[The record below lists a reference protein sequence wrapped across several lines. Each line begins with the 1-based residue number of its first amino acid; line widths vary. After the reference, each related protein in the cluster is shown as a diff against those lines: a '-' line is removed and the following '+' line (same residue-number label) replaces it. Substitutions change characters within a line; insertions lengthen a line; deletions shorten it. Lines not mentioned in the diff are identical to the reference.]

1 MDQKEFGVIV
11 ADKNIKTINEYNDL
25 KDGTINMGGIVSLGS
40 SIKYLE
46 NIEMNK
52 IKRYILNLNDYLIQS
67 LKELNKEYKRP
78 IIRMITRDMCAVCSN
93 SSLGIVS
100 FNVEGIESLEI
111 AQILSDNNIYVREN
125 NDCMNIQKQSIRVS
139 LGIYNTKQDIDIFIQ
154 TLKKIIG
161 YYLQPIIFILLI
173 IILYVLIN
181 YCAEFSFWVD
191 GVLPLPFCEL
201 FPPGIFGFEPLF
213 CLFP

>member
-1 MDQKEFGVIV
+1 MDLKEFGVIV
-11 ADKNIKTINEYNDL
+11 ADKNITTIDEYNDL
-25 KDGTINMGGIVSLGS
+25 KDGTINMGGLVSLGS
-40 SIKYLE
+40 SIRYLG
-46 NIEMNK
+46 NIGMNK

-78 IIRMITRDMCAVCSN
+78 IIRMITRDMCAVCSS

-154 TLKKIIG
+154 TLKKIID
-161 YYLQPIIFILLI
+161 YYL
-173 IILYVLIN
+173 
-181 YCAEFSFWVD
+181 
-191 GVLPLPFCEL
+191 
-201 FPPGIFGFEPLF
+201 
-213 CLFP
+213 

>member
-1 MDQKEFGVIV
+1 MDLKEFGVLV
-11 ADKNIKTINEYNDL
+11 ADKNIKTINKYNDL
-25 KDGTINMGGIVSLGS
+25 KDGTINMGGLVSLGS

-46 NIEMNK
+46 NIGMNK

-67 LKELNKEYKRP
+67 LKKLNKEYKRP
-78 IIRMITRDMCAVCSN
+78 IIRMITRDMCAVCSS

-154 TLKKIIG
+154 TLKKIID
-161 YYLQPIIFILLI
+161 YYL
-173 IILYVLIN
+173 
-181 YCAEFSFWVD
+181 
-191 GVLPLPFCEL
+191 
-201 FPPGIFGFEPLF
+201 
-213 CLFP
+213 

>member
-1 MDQKEFGVIV
+1 
-11 ADKNIKTINEYNDL
+11 
-25 KDGTINMGGIVSLGS
+25 MGGLVSLGS

-46 NIEMNK
+46 NIGMNK

-78 IIRMITRDMCAVCSN
+78 IIRMITRDMCAVCSS

-100 FNVEGIESLEI
+100 FNVEGIESIEI
-111 AQILSDNNIYVREN
+111 AQILSDINIYVREN

-154 TLKKIIG
+154 ILKKIID
-161 YYLQPIIFILLI
+161 YYL
-173 IILYVLIN
+173 
-181 YCAEFSFWVD
+181 
-191 GVLPLPFCEL
+191 
-201 FPPGIFGFEPLF
+201 
-213 CLFP
+213 

>member
-1 MDQKEFGVIV
+1 
-11 ADKNIKTINEYNDL
+11 
-25 KDGTINMGGIVSLGS
+25 MGGLVSLGS

-46 NIEMNK
+46 NIGMNK
-52 IKRYILNLNDYLIQS
+52 IKRYILNFNDYLIQS

-78 IIRMITRDMCAVCSN
+78 IIRMITRDMCAVCSS

-100 FNVEGIESLEI
+100 FNVESLEI

-154 TLKKIIG
+154 TLKKIID
-161 YYLQPIIFILLI
+161 YYL
-173 IILYVLIN
+173 
-181 YCAEFSFWVD
+181 
-191 GVLPLPFCEL
+191 
-201 FPPGIFGFEPLF
+201 
-213 CLFP
+213 

>member
-1 MDQKEFGVIV
+1 MFGVIV
-11 ADKNIKTINEYNDL
+11 ADKNITTINEYNDL
-25 KDGTINMGGIVSLGS
+25 KDGTINMGGLVSLGS

-46 NIEMNK
+46 NIGMNK

-67 LKELNKEYKRP
+67 LKELKKEYKRP
-78 IIRMITRDMCAVCSN
+78 IIRMITRDMCAVCSS

-100 FNVEGIESLEI
+100 FNVEGIESIEM

-154 TLKKIIG
+154 TLKKIIDM
-161 YYLQPIIFILLI
+161 LI
-173 IILYVLIN
+173 
-181 YCAEFSFWVD
+181 
-191 GVLPLPFCEL
+191 
-201 FPPGIFGFEPLF
+201 
-213 CLFP
+213 

>member
-1 MDQKEFGVIV
+1 
-11 ADKNIKTINEYNDL
+11 
-25 KDGTINMGGIVSLGS
+25 MGGLVSLGS
-40 SIKYLE
+40 SIKYLK
-46 NIEMNK
+46 NIGMNK

-78 IIRMITRDMCAVCSN
+78 IIRMITRDMCAVCSS

-111 AQILSDNNIYVREN
+111 AQTLSDNNIYVREN

-154 TLKKIIG
+154 TLKKIID
-161 YYLQPIIFILLI
+161 YYL
-173 IILYVLIN
+173 
-181 YCAEFSFWVD
+181 
-191 GVLPLPFCEL
+191 
-201 FPPGIFGFEPLF
+201 
-213 CLFP
+213 

>member
-1 MDQKEFGVIV
+1 
-11 ADKNIKTINEYNDL
+11 
-25 KDGTINMGGIVSLGS
+25 MGGLVSLGS

-46 NIEMNK
+46 NIGMNK

-78 IIRMITRDMCAVCSN
+78 IIRMITRDMCAVCSS

-100 FNVEGIESLEI
+100 FNVEGIESIEI
-111 AQILSDNNIYVREN
+111 AQILSDNNIYVMEN

-154 TLKKIIG
+154 TLKKIIDM
-161 YYLQPIIFILLI
+161 LI
-173 IILYVLIN
+173 
-181 YCAEFSFWVD
+181 
-191 GVLPLPFCEL
+191 
-201 FPPGIFGFEPLF
+201 
-213 CLFP
+213 

>member
-1 MDQKEFGVIV
+1 MFGVIV
-11 ADKNIKTINEYNDL
+11 ADKNITTINEYNDL
-25 KDGTINMGGIVSLGS
+25 KDGTINMGGLVSLGS

-46 NIEMNK
+46 NIGMNK

-78 IIRMITRDMCAVCSN
+78 IIRMITRDMCAVCSS

-100 FNVEGIESLEI
+100 FNVEGIESIEM

-139 LGIYNTKQDIDIFIQ
+139 LGIYNTKQDIDIFIR
-154 TLKKIIG
+154 TLKKIIDM
-161 YYLQPIIFILLI
+161 LI
-173 IILYVLIN
+173 
-181 YCAEFSFWVD
+181 
-191 GVLPLPFCEL
+191 
-201 FPPGIFGFEPLF
+201 
-213 CLFP
+213 

>member
-1 MDQKEFGVIV
+1 
-11 ADKNIKTINEYNDL
+11 
-25 KDGTINMGGIVSLGS
+25 MGGLVSLGS

-46 NIEMNK
+46 NIGMKK

-78 IIRMITRDMCAVCSN
+78 IIRMITRDMCAVCSS

-100 FNVEGIESLEI
+100 FNIEGIESLEI

-139 LGIYNTKQDIDIFIQ
+139 LGIYKTRYRYIYTNIEKNNRLIFVA
-154 TLKKIIG
+154 
-161 YYLQPIIFILLI
+161 YYFDFI
-173 IILYVLIN
+173 YN
-181 YCAEFSFWVD
+181 
-191 GVLPLPFCEL
+191 
-201 FPPGIFGFEPLF
+201 LF
-213 CLFP
+213 CFN

>member
-1 MDQKEFGVIV
+1 MDQKEFGVII

-25 KDGTINMGGIVSLGS
+25 KDGTINMGGLVSLGS

-46 NIEMNK
+46 NIGMNK
-52 IKRYILNLNDYLIQS
+52 IKKYILNLNDYLIQS

-78 IIRMITRDMCAVCSN
+78 IIRMITRDMCAVCSS

-100 FNVEGIESLEI
+100 FNIEGIESLEI

-154 TLKKIIG
+154 TLKKIID

-181 YCAEFSFWVD
+181 YCAEFSFGVD
-191 GVLPLPFCEL
+191 GVLPLPFCE
-201 FPPGIFGFEPLF
+201 FSPGIFGFEPLF

>member
-1 MDQKEFGVIV
+1 
-11 ADKNIKTINEYNDL
+11 
-25 KDGTINMGGIVSLGS
+25 MGGLVSLGS

-46 NIEMNK
+46 NIGMNK

-78 IIRMITRDMCAVCSN
+78 IIRMITRDMCAVCSS

-100 FNVEGIESLEI
+100 FNVEGIESIEI

-139 LGIYNTKQDIDIFIQ
+139 LGIYNTK
-154 TLKKIIG
+154 
-161 YYLQPIIFILLI
+161 
-173 IILYVLIN
+173 
-181 YCAEFSFWVD
+181 
-191 GVLPLPFCEL
+191 
-201 FPPGIFGFEPLF
+201 
-213 CLFP
+213 

>member
-1 MDQKEFGVIV
+1 MDLKGFGVIV
-11 ADKNIKTINEYNDL
+11 ADKDITTIDEYNDL
-25 KDGTINMGGIVSLGS
+25 KDGTINMGGLVSLGS

-46 NIEMNK
+46 NIGMNK

-78 IIRMITRDMCAVCSN
+78 IIRMITRDMCAVCSS

-154 TLKKIIG
+154 TLKKIID
-161 YYLQPIIFILLI
+161 YYL
-173 IILYVLIN
+173 
-181 YCAEFSFWVD
+181 
-191 GVLPLPFCEL
+191 
-201 FPPGIFGFEPLF
+201 
-213 CLFP
+213 

>member
-1 MDQKEFGVIV
+1 
-11 ADKNIKTINEYNDL
+11 
-25 KDGTINMGGIVSLGS
+25 MGGLVSLGS

-46 NIEMNK
+46 NIGMNK

-78 IIRMITRDMCAVCSN
+78 IIRMITRDMCAVCS
-93 SSLGIVS
+93 SPSLGIVS
-100 FNVEGIESLEI
+100 FNVEGIESIEI

-154 TLKKIIG
+154 TLKKIIDM
-161 YYLQPIIFILLI
+161 LI
-173 IILYVLIN
+173 
-181 YCAEFSFWVD
+181 
-191 GVLPLPFCEL
+191 
-201 FPPGIFGFEPLF
+201 
-213 CLFP
+213 

>member
-1 MDQKEFGVIV
+1 
-11 ADKNIKTINEYNDL
+11 
-25 KDGTINMGGIVSLGS
+25 MGGLVSLGS

-46 NIEMNK
+46 NIGMNK

-78 IIRMITRDMCAVCSN
+78 IIRMITRDMCAVCSS

-100 FNVEGIESLEI
+100 FNIEGIESLEI

-139 LGIYNTKQDIDIFIQ
+139 LGIYNIKQDIDIFIQ
-154 TLKKIIG
+154 TLKKNNRLLFVA
-161 YYLQPIIFILLI
+161 YYFDFI
-173 IILYVLIN
+173 YN
-181 YCAEFSFWVD
+181 
-191 GVLPLPFCEL
+191 
-201 FPPGIFGFEPLF
+201 LF
-213 CLFP
+213 CFN

>member
-1 MDQKEFGVIV
+1 MFGVIV
-11 ADKNIKTINEYNDL
+11 ADKNITTINEYNDL
-25 KDGTINMGGIVSLGS
+25 KDGTINMGGLVSLGS

-46 NIEMNK
+46 NIGMNK

-78 IIRMITRDMCAVCSN
+78 IIRMITRDMCAVCSS

-100 FNVEGIESLEI
+100 FNVEGIESIEM

-154 TLKKIIG
+154 TLKKIID
-161 YYLQPIIFILLI
+161 YYL
-173 IILYVLIN
+173 
-181 YCAEFSFWVD
+181 
-191 GVLPLPFCEL
+191 
-201 FPPGIFGFEPLF
+201 
-213 CLFP
+213 

>member
-1 MDQKEFGVIV
+1 MDLKGFGVIV
-11 ADKNIKTINEYNDL
+11 ADKDITTIDEYNDL
-25 KDGTINMGGIVSLGS
+25 KDGTINMGGLVSLGS

-46 NIEMNK
+46 NIGMNK

-67 LKELNKEYKRP
+67 LKELNKEYKRS
-78 IIRMITRDMCAVCSN
+78 IIRMITRDMCAVCSS

-154 TLKKIIG
+154 TLKKIID
-161 YYLQPIIFILLI
+161 YYL
-173 IILYVLIN
+173 
-181 YCAEFSFWVD
+181 
-191 GVLPLPFCEL
+191 
-201 FPPGIFGFEPLF
+201 
-213 CLFP
+213 

>member
-1 MDQKEFGVIV
+1 MFGVIV
-11 ADKNIKTINEYNDL
+11 ADKNITTINEYNDL
-25 KDGTINMGGIVSLGS
+25 KDGTINMGGLVSLGS

-46 NIEMNK
+46 NIGMNK

-78 IIRMITRDMCAVCSN
+78 IIRMIKRDMCAVCSS
-93 SSLGIVS
+93 SSLGIIS
-100 FNVEGIESLEI
+100 FNVEGIESIEI

-154 TLKKIIG
+154 TLKKIIDM
-161 YYLQPIIFILLI
+161 LI
-173 IILYVLIN
+173 
-181 YCAEFSFWVD
+181 
-191 GVLPLPFCEL
+191 
-201 FPPGIFGFEPLF
+201 
-213 CLFP
+213 

>member
-1 MDQKEFGVIV
+1 MFGVIV
-11 ADKNIKTINEYNDL
+11 ADKNIKTINKYNDL
-25 KDGTINMGGIVSLGS
+25 KDGTINMGGLVSLGS

-46 NIEMNK
+46 NIGMNK

-78 IIRMITRDMCAVCSN
+78 IIRMITRDMCAVCSS

-100 FNVEGIESLEI
+100 FNIEGIESLEI

-125 NDCMNIQKQSIRVS
+125 NDCMNVQKQSIRVS

-154 TLKKIIG
+154 TLKKIID
-161 YYLQPIIFILLI
+161 YYL
-173 IILYVLIN
+173 
-181 YCAEFSFWVD
+181 
-191 GVLPLPFCEL
+191 
-201 FPPGIFGFEPLF
+201 
-213 CLFP
+213 

>member
-1 MDQKEFGVIV
+1 MDLKGFGVIV
-11 ADKNIKTINEYNDL
+11 ADKNITTIDEYNDL
-25 KDGTINMGGIVSLGS
+25 KDGTINLGGLVSLGS

-46 NIEMNK
+46 NIGMNK

-78 IIRMITRDMCAVCSN
+78 IIRMITRDMCAVCSS

-100 FNVEGIESLEI
+100 FNVEGIESIEI

-154 TLKKIIG
+154 TLKKIID
-161 YYLQPIIFILLI
+161 
-173 IILYVLIN
+173 VLI
-181 YCAEFSFWVD
+181 
-191 GVLPLPFCEL
+191 
-201 FPPGIFGFEPLF
+201 
-213 CLFP
+213 